1 MKWTVIGGLTTLA
14 AGLAPG
20 EALAQRLSANEIV
33 RRAVEA
39 QGGRTAW
46 SRHRSLEGRGT
57 VEVLGGYVGPY
68 QVWRWAP
75 NRLRT
80 SWNITVIRHD
90 LGYDGTQGWER
101 ALTVRE
107 LPPLDLARVE
117 RRAAFNPLL
126 QLLDARTPMA
136 LAAPAGD
143 TLAVRFAPAS
153 GLAETFYFDPR
164 TYLPARVIR
173 QSRYEEG
180 LRDVVTTFGE
190 WRRVDDI
197 VLPHA
202 IEERLLELPL
212 SIRIHQYQLDRP
224 IEGNPFSN
232 PKARMAGRPYGVS
245 LATIPRRI
253 YKQHDG
259 GEPADWRRFWGIP
272 FGPTE
277 SWLVNIVVRE
287 DQGRQVTPDSA
298 RVVLF
303 AGSRPVKTM
312 SLSAA
317 LLAAGTK
324 YPVARFHPQDEIFH
338 IRHHFTEH
346 AELGIDRMAYTLMYH
361 TPNGRSATA
370 ELSIPVSTYRTR
382 TSLIV
387 PIKGEF
393 MATTGQEFYE
403 LGHKY
408 EWSQQF
414 SWDLIGLGK
423 NLEVKRPNAAGN
435 EAWVTYGRELV
446 APGDGIVVYARND
459 VPDMMPPRDY
469 LKLAEPQYAIGGN
482 SVLIDHG
489 NGEVSCLFHMQQGS
503 VRVKRGE
510 RVRQGQVVGRI
521 GSSGSPGAPHVH
533 YQLQAG
539 ADLFGADGLPVQFT
553 NVERIGW
560 LGGPAVLTPVRGVF
574 LVAK

>member
-1 MKWTVIGGLTTLA
+1 MRGTLTGALTA
-14 AGLAPG
+14 IVAGLAPG
-20 EALAQRLSANEIV
+20 EGAAQGPSPREIV
-33 RRAVEA
+33 SRAVDA
-39 QGGRTAW
+39 QGGRAAW
-46 SRHRSLEGRGT
+46 SRHRSLAGQGT

-80 SWNITVIRHD
+80 SWNDTVIRHD
-90 LGYDGTQGWER
+90 LGFDGTQGWER
-101 ALTVRE
+101 ARTVRE

-126 QLLDARTPMA
+126 QHLDARTPMA
-136 LAAPAGD
+136 PAPLAGD
-143 TLAVRFAPAS
+143 TLAVRFTPPS

-164 TYLPARVIR
+164 THLPSRVVR

-180 LRDVVTTFGE
+180 VRDVVTTFGD

-224 IEGNPFSN
+224 IEGNPFDN
-232 PKARMAGRPYGVS
+232 PNARMASRPYMVS

-277 SWLVNIVVRE
+277 SWLVNVVVRE
-287 DQGRQVTPDSA
+287 QLGRQVVADSA
-298 RVVLF
+298 RVVLY
-303 AGSRPVKTM
+303 AGSKPVKAVT
-312 SLSAA
+312 LSGA
-317 LLAAGTK
+317 LLAAGMK

-338 IRHHFTEH
+338 VRHHFTEH
-346 AELGIDRMAYTLMYH
+346 AELGIDRMEYTLLYH
-361 TPNGRSATA
+361 AASGRSGAA
-370 ELSIPVSTYRTR
+370 QLSIPVSIYRTK
-382 TSLIV
+382 TSLIA
-387 PIKGEF
+387 PIKGAF
-393 MATTGQEFYE
+393 LATTGQEFYE
-403 LGHKY
+403 LAHKY

-414 SWDLIGLGK
+414 SWDLIGLGPS
-423 NLEVKRPNAAGN
+423 LEIKRPDASGN
-435 EAWVTYGRELV
+435 ESWVTYGRELV
-446 APGDGIVVYARND
+446 APGDGVVVYARND

-469 LKLAEPQYAIGGN
+469 LKLSEPHYAIGGN

-503 VRVKRGE
+503 VRVKRGQ
-510 RVRQGQVVGRI
+510 RVRQGEVVGRI

-533 YQLQAG
+533 YQLQAT

-553 NVERIGW
+553 NLERVGW
-560 LGGPAVLTPVRGVF
+560 LPGPKVLTPIRGVF
-574 LVAK
+574 LLAK